1 MSRRPVD
8 RRKGAKRRRPPTH
21 VPRKVTPTLPPRLPP
36 QARAKIKMAKG
47 RYRIVSGDR
56 VIEQKEI
63 ITMIR
68 KIKE

>member
-8 RRKGAKRRRPPTH
+8 RHRKAKRRRPPTH

-36 QARAKIKMAKG
+36 QARAKLKMAKG
-47 RYRIVSGDR
+47 RYKIVSGDR
-56 VIEQKEI
+56 VIEMKEI
-63 ITMIR
+63 PTMVR